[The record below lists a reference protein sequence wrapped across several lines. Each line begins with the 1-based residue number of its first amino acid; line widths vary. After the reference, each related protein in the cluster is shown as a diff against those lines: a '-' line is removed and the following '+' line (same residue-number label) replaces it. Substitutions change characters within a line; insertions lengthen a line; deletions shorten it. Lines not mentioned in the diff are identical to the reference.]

1 MSEEIVLTLDFPG
14 MRLDR
19 ALALARPDQSRMVW
33 QKLIKDKKVMVNGKV
48 GKPSMKLVG
57 GEVVKTK
64 LPEVVEIELIAE
76 DIPLDIVY
84 EDDDCIVINKPAGM
98 VVHPAVGHAS
108 GTLVNAVMHHCPDLA
123 GIGGELR
130 PGIVHRLDKD
140 TSGLI
145 VVAKNDAALRHLQAQ
160 FKERTVHKLY
170 IALCDGDVSPEK
182 ALVDAPI
189 GRDPKARKRMAV
201 IGSRSSAQSREAQ
214 TQYEVVEQFDKYSL
228 VHCQLFTGRTHQI
241 RVHMAYVG
249 YPLVGDTIYGRR
261 KQDLL
266 NWRHF
271 LHAAELGFNLP
282 SNNEPIVFKSELPIG
297 LAKIIDRI
305 SSKPIPV
312 AAPEEDATEAE
323 EAE

>member
-1 MSEEIVLTLDFPG
+1 MSEKIVLTLDYPG

-19 ALALARPDQSRMVW
+19 ALALAHPDLSRMAW
-33 QKLIKDKKVMVNGKV
+33 QRLLKEKQVKVDGKLAKA
-48 GKPSMKLVG
+48 SMKLVG
-57 GEVVKTK
+57 GEVVKAK
-64 LPEVVEIELIAE
+64 LPEVVEIELVAE
-76 DIPLDIVY
+76 DIPLDIIY
-84 EDDDCIVINKPAGM
+84 EDADCIVINKPAGM
-98 VVHPAVGHAS
+98 VVHPAVGHES

-201 IGSRSSAQSREAQ
+201 IGPRSSAQSREAQ
-214 TQYEVVEQFDKYSL
+214 TQYEVVQRFESHTL
-228 VHCQLFTGRTHQI
+228 VHCQLHTGRTHQI

-261 KQDLL
+261 KQELL
-266 NWRHF
+266 TWRHF
-271 LHAAELGFNLP
+271 LHAAELGIKLP
-282 SNNEPIVFKSELPIG
+282 STNEETVFKAELPKG
-297 LAKIIDRI
+297 L
-305 SSKPIPV
+305 SKV
-312 AAPEEDATEAE
+312 LEKLKNKQ
-323 EAE
+323 